1 MTAIAPV
8 DPPKFGMSEAAK
20 ARGLNKPT
28 VLRSIESGR
37 LSAMRSMRDA
47 LGQRQIE
54 PAEFHR
60 VYSPADTVRSK
71 TLQITSR
78 QFVEIAVT
86 NELNGFA
93 LFERHRTHVPG
104 SWDFLCWFDN
114 RNEAIEHVEKRALK
128 LLALHECA
136 RLQLGSHAV

>member
-8 DPPKFGMSEAAK
+8 GPPKFGMSEAAK
-20 ARGLNKPT
+20 ARGLDKPT

-60 VYSPADTVRSK
+60 VYSPADTVHSK

-78 QFVEIAVT
+78 HFVEIAVT

-93 LFERHRTHVPG
+93 LFERHRTHDPESWQFVPPTPPRASMACAG
-104 SWDFLCWFDN
+104 PG
-114 RNEAIEHVEKRALK
+114 AIRPP
-128 LLALHECA
+128 
-136 RLQLGSHAV
+136 RLTLTRSLMKPPTL